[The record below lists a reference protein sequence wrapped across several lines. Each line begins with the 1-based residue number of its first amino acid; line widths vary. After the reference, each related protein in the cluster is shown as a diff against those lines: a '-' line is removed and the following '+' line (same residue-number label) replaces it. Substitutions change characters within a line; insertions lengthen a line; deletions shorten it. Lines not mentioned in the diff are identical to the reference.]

1 MGKTRRL
8 VRKVRK
14 SIRNKKSRK
23 SMKKSIRRRRSKKMR
38 GGGKDKEVEKFVNGF
53 VIGSDIKEYLLKTN
67 NMSFDDNV
75 DFINSLNKFIEN
87 NNDDFK
93 KNKAEIIRDAF
104 IEECN
109 NDNSDIRICW
119 DQIS

>member
-1 MGKTRRL
+1 
-8 VRKVRK
+8 
-14 SIRNKKSRK
+14 
-23 SMKKSIRRRRSKKMR
+23 
-38 GGGKDKEVEKFVNGF
+38 
-53 VIGSDIKEYLLKTN
+53 
-67 NMSFDDNV
+67 MSFDDNV